1 MFHSGTSVDIDE
13 LLLYKNRSEFRP
25 TSKILL
31 QNVKCGILN
40 NLRKLRLKK
49 SLSQAELGK
58 LLGVQNTAV
67 SMYER
72 EDRSLDDKTI
82 RKLCGILGC
91 SADYLLCLSDS
102 PEPAI
107 SANDSAIL
115 RAYHAATEKE
125 RRIIDSIVA
134 KHLQE

>member
-1 MFHSGTSVDIDE
+1 MEHSVDISE
-13 LLLYKNRSEFRP
+13 FLLYITYKRNWIWPRKNFFSERD
-25 TSKILL
+25 T
-31 QNVKCGILN
+31 VN
-40 NLRKLRLKK
+40 NLKKLRLKK

-91 SADYLLCLSDS
+91 SADYLLCLS
-102 PEPAI
+102 
-107 SANDSAIL
+107 
-115 RAYHAATEKE
+115 
-125 RRIIDSIVA
+125 V
-134 KHLQE
+134 

>member
-1 MFHSGTSVDIDE
+1 MEHSVDISE
-13 LLLYKNRSEFRP
+13 FLLYITYKRNWIWPRKNFFSERD
-25 TSKILL
+25 T
-31 QNVKCGILN
+31 VN
-40 NLRKLRLKK
+40 NLKKLRLKK
-49 SLSQAELGK
+49 SLSQAELGR

-107 SANDSAIL
+107 SAKDSAIL
-115 RAYHAATEKE
+115 KAYYAATEKE

-134 KHLQE
+134 KHLQETPSK